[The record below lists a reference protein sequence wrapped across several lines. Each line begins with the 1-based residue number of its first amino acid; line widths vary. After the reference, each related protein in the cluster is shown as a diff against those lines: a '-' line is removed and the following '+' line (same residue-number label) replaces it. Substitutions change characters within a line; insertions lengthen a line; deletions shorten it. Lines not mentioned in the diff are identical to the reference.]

1 MGEKKPVSTTK
12 KTTSNAGKGNVK
24 SPKCGVRMVLRNGK
38 NGSFWG
44 CSDYPTCHAPAD
56 DDSEKPVFSGS
67 DTISSK
73 GG

>member
-1 MGEKKPVSTTK
+1 
-12 KTTSNAGKGNVK
+12 VK

-56 DDSEKPVFSGS
+56 DDSEKPVFSGI